1 MDKFILFIVIT
12 LFFLCCSSPKE
23 ATMPFRNM
31 GYSVERLFPIQHST
45 GEKMFRV
52 WFNNGTSI
60 DRIITVS
67 SDSIF
72 NNQSYFTEL
81 GVLFKK
87 QFFKEK
93 RVSLNTNIP
102 IEPQSGI
109 DAFFKKVDSLKL
121 VDYEDQETF
130 YFPMHKPFSL
140 YVIEIKNGDKY
151 NQFRFNSYF
160 PYSVEDTTK
169 YGKLELFILNE
180 FKFKF
185 YVE

>member
-72 NNQSYFTEL
+72 NNQSYRIFFQIL
-81 GVLFKK
+81 D
-87 QFFKEK
+87 QFGSHVQRFGK
-93 RVSLNTNIP
+93 T
-102 IEPQSGI
+102 
-109 DAFFKKVDSLKL
+109 F
-121 VDYEDQETF
+121 DYI
-130 YFPMHKPFSL
+130 
-140 YVIEIKNGDKY
+140 V
-151 NQFRFNSYF
+151 
-160 PYSVEDTTK
+160 VED
-169 YGKLELFILNE
+169 LSLFVGGNQCLAKPHLRGE
-180 FKFKF
+180 SLLLYAQCMAETLDGVPVMGVF
-185 YVE
+185 